1 MRGFIRSLP
10 FLVAFILLG
19 VGICMHLYWRPWDD
33 ISVVDPLYDETKAS
47 QLTADELDQGNINGI
62 PLPHAGLA
70 TLGPPVGKTA
80 PEIEG
85 KDYYGKF
92 FKLSDYRGRIVL
104 LDCWVD
110 S

>member
-10 FLVAFILLG
+10 YLVAFFLLG
-19 VGICMHLYWRPWDD
+19 VGIWLRGYRRPWDD
-33 ISVVDPLYDETKAS
+33 IPVGDRFYDQTGAS
-47 QLTADELDQGNINGI
+47 ELTADQLEQARLDGT

-70 TLGPPVGKTA
+70 TLGPPIGNIA

-92 FKLSDYRGRIVL
+92 FKLSDYRGRIVV